1 MADKERISTRF
12 IKKISNGCGWTT
24 DYNILQ
30 RQQSKK
36 RKFMEKYS
44 KQKKRVPLM
53 GLMMHTSLCW
63 GFALA
68 FVFCS
73 CGQSQNENSPQAI
86 YETSIVKPESRTLE
100 SFYPTTIQG
109 RQDVD
114 VFAQIT
120 GKIVK
125 VCVKEG
131 QSVRKGQTLFVIDP
145 VPFQAAYNTAKA
157 NVSEARAQLATAR
170 MKYYANKK
178 LYDAKVIGSVE
189 YRTSQYTLEQVQAV
203 LEQRLAELQSA
214 SNNLTYTKVVS
225 PSDGVVGT
233 LPYHTG
239 SLVSASMQQ
248 PLIRVSDNQ
257 EVWAFFT
264 MNETQLLSL
273 IEQYGSK
280 EKALAAMPDVTLQ
293 LSNGKRYSVPGRI
306 TNISG
311 LIDQATG
318 SVTLKAVFRNKDGM
332 LYSGFT
338 GNICIPSVHKRSIV
352 VPQSSTY
359 EMQDKRFI
367 YKVVGGKAIAT
378 PITVLPV
385 SNGKEFIVTSGLK
398 PGDMIVSGGIANIK
412 DGMEIKTRLQDKKR
426 KETRL

>member
-1 MADKERISTRF
+1 
-12 IKKISNGCGWTT
+12 
-24 DYNILQ
+24 
-30 RQQSKK
+30 
-36 RKFMEKYS
+36 MEKYS
-44 KQKKRVPLM
+44 KKKVSLM
-53 GLMMHTSLCW
+53 EKMTHSSLFF

-68 FVFCS
+68 FMLCC
-73 CGQSQNENSPQAI
+73 CGQSQQEDSPQAI

-125 VCVKEG
+125 VCVTEG
-131 QSVRKGQTLFVIDP
+131 QTVKKGQTLFVIDP

-157 NVSEARAQLATAR
+157 NVNEARARLATAR
-170 MKYYANKK
+170 MNYQANQK
-178 LYDAKVIGSVE
+178 LYDSKIIGRVE
-189 YRTSQYTLEQVQAV
+189 YRTTQNALAQAQAV

-214 SNNLTYTKVVS
+214 GNNLTYTKVVS

-233 LPYHTG
+233 LPYHAG
-239 SLVSASMQQ
+239 SLVFASMQQ
-248 PLIRVSDNQ
+248 PLPRVSDNQ

-264 MNETQLLSL
+264 MNETQFLSL
-273 IEQYGSK
+273 MEQYGSK

-293 LSNGKRYSVPGRI
+293 LSNGKKYSVPGRI

-311 LIDQATG
+311 LIDQTTG
-318 SVTLKAVFRNKDGM
+318 SVTLKAVFRNSKGM

-338 GNICIPSVHKRSIV
+338 GNVCIPSVNKRSIV
-352 VPQSSTY
+352 VPQSATY

-378 PITVLPV
+378 PIIVLPI

-398 PGDMIVSGGIANIK
+398 PGDMIVSGGIVNIK
-412 DGMEIKTRLQDKKR
+412 DGMEIKTQLQGKKR
-426 KETRL
+426 KEARL

>member
-1 MADKERISTRF
+1 M
-12 IKKISNGCGWTT
+12 
-24 DYNILQ
+24 
-30 RQQSKK
+30 
-36 RKFMEKYS
+36 
-44 KQKKRVPLM
+44 
-53 GLMMHTSLCW
+53 
-63 GFALA
+63 
-68 FVFCS
+68 
-73 CGQSQNENSPQAI
+73 
-86 YETSIVKPESRTLE
+86 LE

-125 VCVKEG
+125 VCVTEG
-131 QSVRKGQTLFVIDP
+131 QSVKKGQTLFVIDP

-157 NVSEARAQLATAR
+157 NVNEARARLATAR
-170 MKYYANKK
+170 MNYQTSQK
-178 LYDAKVIGSVE
+178 LHDSKLIGGVE
-189 YRTSQYTLEQVQAV
+189 YRTTQNALAQAQAV

-214 SNNLTYTKVVS
+214 GNNLTYTRVVS
-225 PSDGVVGT
+225 PTDGVVGT
-233 LPYHTG
+233 LPYHAG

-248 PLIRVSDNQ
+248 PLTRVSDNQ

-264 MNETQLLSL
+264 MNETQFLSL

-280 EKALAAMPDVTLQ
+280 ETALSAMPDVTLQ
-293 LSNGKRYSVPGRI
+293 LSNGKKYPVPGRI

-311 LIDQATG
+311 LIDPNTG
-318 SVTLKAVFRNKDGM
+318 SVTLKAVFRNRNGK

-338 GNICIPSVHKRSIV
+338 GNVCIPSINKRSMV
-352 VPQSSTY
+352 VPQSATY

-378 PITVLPV
+378 PITILPI
-385 SNGKEFIVTSGLK
+385 SNGKEFIVTSGLA

-426 KETRL
+426 KEAHL

>member
-1 MADKERISTRF
+1 
-12 IKKISNGCGWTT
+12 
-24 DYNILQ
+24 
-30 RQQSKK
+30 
-36 RKFMEKYS
+36 
-44 KQKKRVPLM
+44 
-53 GLMMHTSLCW
+53 MHNAYFFLL
-63 GFALA
+63 FALIITL
-68 FVFCS
+68 VS
-73 CGQSQNENSPQAI
+73 CKDSKNDNLQQAVYTVQIITPEN
-86 YETSIVKPESRTLE
+86 RTLE

-125 VCVKEG
+125 VCVTEG
-131 QSVRKGQTLFVIDP
+131 QTVKKGQTLFVIDP
-145 VPFQAAYNTAKA
+145 VPFQTAYNTAKA
-157 NVSEARAQLATAR
+157 NVNEARARLATAR
-170 MKYYANKK
+170 MNYQANQK
-178 LYDAKVIGSVE
+178 LYDSKLIGRVE
-189 YRTSQYTLEQVQAV
+189 YRTTQNALAQAQAV

-214 SNNLTYTKVVS
+214 GNNLTYTRVVS

-233 LPYHTG
+233 LPYHAG

-248 PLIRVSDNQ
+248 PLTRVSDNQ

-264 MNETQLLSL
+264 MNETHLLSL

-293 LSNGKRYSVPGRI
+293 LSNGKRYPVPGRI

-318 SVTLKAVFRNKDGM
+318 SVTLKAVFRNSKGM

-338 GNICIPSVHKRSIV
+338 GNVCIPSINKRSIV

-367 YKVVGGKAIAT
+367 YKVVGGKAKAT
-378 PITVLPV
+378 PITILPI
-385 SNGKEFIVTSGLK
+385 SNGKEFIVKSGLK
-398 PGDMIVSGGIANIK
+398 PGDMIVSGGFANIK

-426 KETRL
+426 KEARL

>member
-1 MADKERISTRF
+1 
-12 IKKISNGCGWTT
+12 
-24 DYNILQ
+24 
-30 RQQSKK
+30 
-36 RKFMEKYS
+36 MEKMTHS
-44 KQKKRVPLM
+44 
-53 GLMMHTSLCW
+53 SLFF

-68 FVFCS
+68 FMLCC
-73 CGQSQNENSPQAI
+73 CGQSQQEDSPQAI

-125 VCVKEG
+125 VCVTEG
-131 QSVRKGQTLFVIDP
+131 QTVKKGQTLFVIDP

-157 NVSEARAQLATAR
+157 NVNEARARLATAR
-170 MKYYANKK
+170 MNYQANQK
-178 LYDAKVIGSVE
+178 LYDSKIIGRVE
-189 YRTSQYTLEQVQAV
+189 YRTTQNALAQAQAV

-214 SNNLTYTKVVS
+214 GNNLTYTKVVS

-233 LPYHTG
+233 LPYHAG
-239 SLVSASMQQ
+239 SLVFASMQQ
-248 PLIRVSDNQ
+248 PLTRVSDNQ

-264 MNETQLLSL
+264 MNETQFLSL
-273 IEQYGSK
+273 MEQYGSK

-293 LSNGKRYSVPGRI
+293 LSNGKKYSVPGRI

-311 LIDQATG
+311 LIDQTTG
-318 SVTLKAVFRNKDGM
+318 SVTLKAVFRNSKGM

-338 GNICIPSVHKRSIV
+338 GNVCIPSVNKRSIV
-352 VPQSSTY
+352 VPQSATY

-378 PITVLPV
+378 PIIVLPI

-398 PGDMIVSGGIANIK
+398 PGDMIVSGGIVNIK
-412 DGMEIKTRLQDKKR
+412 DGMEIKTQLQGKKR
-426 KETRL
+426 KEARL

>member
-1 MADKERISTRF
+1 
-12 IKKISNGCGWTT
+12 
-24 DYNILQ
+24 
-30 RQQSKK
+30 
-36 RKFMEKYS
+36 MEKYS
-44 KQKKRVPLM
+44 KKKVSLM
-53 GLMMHTSLCW
+53 EKMTHSSLFF

-68 FVFCS
+68 FMLCC
-73 CGQSQNENSPQAI
+73 CGQSQQENSPQAI

-125 VCVKEG
+125 VCVTEG
-131 QSVRKGQTLFVIDP
+131 QTVKKGQTLFMIDP
-145 VPFQAAYNTAKA
+145 VPFRTAYNTAKA
-157 NVSEARAQLATAR
+157 NVNEARARLATAQ
-170 MKYYANKK
+170 MNYHANKQ
-178 LYDAKVIGSVE
+178 LYNKQIIGSVE
-189 YRTSQYTLEQVQAV
+189 YRTTQNALAQAQAV
-203 LEQRLAELQSA
+203 LEQRLAELQNA
-214 SNNLTYTKVVS
+214 GNNLTYTKVVS

-233 LPYHTG
+233 LPYHAGT
-239 SLVSASMQQ
+239 LVSASMLQ
-248 PLIRVSDNQ
+248 PLTRVSDNQ

-264 MNETQLLSL
+264 MNETQFLSL
-273 IEQYGSK
+273 IEQYDSK

-293 LSNGKRYSVPGRI
+293 LSNGKKYPVPGRI

-311 LIDQATG
+311 LIDPTTG
-318 SVTLKAVFRNKDGM
+318 SVTLKAVFRNSRGL

-338 GNICIPSVHKRSIV
+338 GNVCIPSINKRSMV
-352 VPQSSTY
+352 VPQSATY

-378 PITVLPV
+378 PIIVLPI

-426 KETRL
+426 KEARL

>member
-1 MADKERISTRF
+1 
-12 IKKISNGCGWTT
+12 
-24 DYNILQ
+24 
-30 RQQSKK
+30 
-36 RKFMEKYS
+36 MEKYS
-44 KQKKRVPLM
+44 KKKVSLM
-53 GLMMHTSLCW
+53 EKMTHSSLFFD
-63 GFALA
+63 FALA
-68 FVFCS
+68 FMLCC
-73 CGQSQNENSPQAI
+73 CGQSQQEDSPQAI

-109 RQDVD
+109 RQDVN

-125 VCVKEG
+125 VCVTEG
-131 QSVRKGQTLFVIDP
+131 QTVKKGQTLFVIDP

-157 NVSEARAQLATAR
+157 NVNEARARLATAR
-170 MKYYANKK
+170 MNYQANQK
-178 LYDAKVIGSVE
+178 LYDSKLIGRVE
-189 YRTSQYTLEQVQAV
+189 YRTTQNALAQAQAV

-214 SNNLTYTKVVS
+214 GNNLTYTKVVS

-233 LPYHTG
+233 QPYHAGT
-239 SLVSASMQQ
+239 LVSASMQQ
-248 PLIRVSDNQ
+248 PLTRVSDNQ

-264 MNETQLLSL
+264 MNETQFLSL

-293 LSNGKRYSVPGRI
+293 LSNGKRYPVPGRI

-311 LIDQATG
+311 LIDQTTG
-318 SVTLKAVFRNKDGM
+318 SVTLKAVFRNSRGL

-338 GNICIPSVHKRSIV
+338 GNVCIPSINKRSIV

-359 EMQDKRFI
+359 EMQDKHFI

-378 PITVLPV
+378 PITILPI

-426 KETRL
+426 KEARL

>member
-1 MADKERISTRF
+1 
-12 IKKISNGCGWTT
+12 
-24 DYNILQ
+24 
-30 RQQSKK
+30 
-36 RKFMEKYS
+36 
-44 KQKKRVPLM
+44 
-53 GLMMHTSLCW
+53 MHNAYFFLL
-63 GFALA
+63 FALIITL
-68 FVFCS
+68 VS
-73 CGQSQNENSPQAI
+73 CKDSKNDNLQQAVYTVQIITPEN
-86 YETSIVKPESRTLE
+86 RTLE

-125 VCVKEG
+125 VCVTEG
-131 QSVRKGQTLFVIDP
+131 QMVKKGQTLFVIDP
-145 VPFQAAYNTAKA
+145 VPFQTAYNTAKA
-157 NVSEARAQLATAR
+157 NVNEARARLATAR
-170 MKYYANKK
+170 MNYQANQK
-178 LYDAKVIGSVE
+178 LYDSKLIGRVE
-189 YRTSQYTLEQVQAV
+189 YRTTQNALAQAQAV

-214 SNNLTYTKVVS
+214 GNNLTYTRVVS

-233 LPYHTG
+233 LPYHAG

-248 PLIRVSDNQ
+248 PLTRVSDNQ

-264 MNETQLLSL
+264 MNETHLLSL

-293 LSNGKRYSVPGRI
+293 LSNGKRYPVPGRI

-318 SVTLKAVFRNKDGM
+318 SVTLKAVFRNSKGM

-338 GNICIPSVHKRSIV
+338 GNVCIPSVNKRSIV
-352 VPQSSTY
+352 VPQSATY

-367 YKVVGGKAIAT
+367 YKVVGGKAKAT
-378 PITVLPV
+378 PITILPI
-385 SNGKEFIVTSGLK
+385 SNGKEFIVKSGLK
-398 PGDMIVSGGIANIK
+398 PGDMIVSGGFANIK

-426 KETRL
+426 KEARL

>member
-1 MADKERISTRF
+1 
-12 IKKISNGCGWTT
+12 
-24 DYNILQ
+24 
-30 RQQSKK
+30 
-36 RKFMEKYS
+36 MEKYS
-44 KQKKRVPLM
+44 KKKVSLM
-53 GLMMHTSLCW
+53 EKMTHSSLFF

-68 FVFCS
+68 FMLCC
-73 CGQSQNENSPQAI
+73 CGQSQQEDSPQAI

-125 VCVKEG
+125 VCVTEG
-131 QSVRKGQTLFVIDP
+131 QTVKKGQTLFVIDP

-157 NVSEARAQLATAR
+157 NVNEARARLATAR
-170 MKYYANKK
+170 MNYQANQK
-178 LYDAKVIGSVE
+178 LYDSKIIGRVE
-189 YRTSQYTLEQVQAV
+189 YRTTQNALAQAQAV

-214 SNNLTYTKVVS
+214 GNNLTYTKVVS

-233 LPYHTG
+233 LPYHAG

-248 PLIRVSDNQ
+248 PLTRVSDNQ

-264 MNETQLLSL
+264 MNETQFLSL
-273 IEQYGSK
+273 MEQYGSK

-293 LSNGKRYSVPGRI
+293 LSNGKKYSVPGRI

-311 LIDQATG
+311 LIDQTTG
-318 SVTLKAVFRNKDGM
+318 SVTLKAVFRNSKGM

-338 GNICIPSVHKRSIV
+338 GNVCIPSVNKRSIV
-352 VPQSSTY
+352 VPQSATY

-378 PITVLPV
+378 PIIVLPI

-412 DGMEIKTRLQDKKR
+412 DGMEIKTRLQGKKR
-426 KETRL
+426 KEARL

>member
-1 MADKERISTRF
+1 
-12 IKKISNGCGWTT
+12 
-24 DYNILQ
+24 
-30 RQQSKK
+30 
-36 RKFMEKYS
+36 MEKYS
-44 KQKKRVPLM
+44 KKKVSLM
-53 GLMMHTSLCW
+53 EKMTHSSLFF

-68 FVFCS
+68 FMLCC
-73 CGQSQNENSPQAI
+73 CGQSQQEDSPQAI

-125 VCVKEG
+125 VCVTEG
-131 QSVRKGQTLFVIDP
+131 QTVKKGQTLFVIDP

-157 NVSEARAQLATAR
+157 NVNEARARLATAR
-170 MKYYANKK
+170 MNYQANQK
-178 LYDAKVIGSVE
+178 LYDSKIIGRVE
-189 YRTSQYTLEQVQAV
+189 YRTTQNALAQAQAV

-214 SNNLTYTKVVS
+214 GNNLTYTKVVS

-233 LPYHTG
+233 LPYHAG

-248 PLIRVSDNQ
+248 PLTRVSDNQ

-264 MNETQLLSL
+264 MNETQFLSL
-273 IEQYGSK
+273 MEQYGSK

-293 LSNGKRYSVPGRI
+293 LSNGKKYSVPGRI

-311 LIDQATG
+311 LIDQTTG
-318 SVTLKAVFRNKDGM
+318 SVTLKAVFRNSKGM

-338 GNICIPSVHKRSIV
+338 GNVCIPSVNKRSIV
-352 VPQSSTY
+352 VPQSATY

-378 PITVLPV
+378 PIIVLPI

-398 PGDMIVSGGIANIK
+398 PGDMIVSGGIVNIK
-412 DGMEIKTRLQDKKR
+412 DGMEIKTQLQGKKR
-426 KETRL
+426 KEARL

>member
-1 MADKERISTRF
+1 
-12 IKKISNGCGWTT
+12 
-24 DYNILQ
+24 
-30 RQQSKK
+30 
-36 RKFMEKYS
+36 MEKYS
-44 KQKKRVPLM
+44 KKKVSLM
-53 GLMMHTSLCW
+53 EKMTHSSLFF

-68 FVFCS
+68 FMLCC
-73 CGQSQNENSPQAI
+73 CGHSQQENSPQAI
-86 YETSIVKPESRTLE
+86 YETSIVKTESRTLE

-125 VCVKEG
+125 VCVTEG
-131 QSVRKGQTLFVIDP
+131 QTVKKGQTLFVIDP

-157 NVSEARAQLATAR
+157 NVNEARARLATAR
-170 MKYYANKK
+170 MNYQANQK
-178 LYDAKVIGSVE
+178 LYDSKLIGRVE
-189 YRTSQYTLEQVQAV
+189 YRTTQNALAQAQAV

-214 SNNLTYTKVVS
+214 GNNLTYTKVAS

-233 LPYHTG
+233 LPYHAGT
-239 SLVSASMQQ
+239 LVSASMQQ
-248 PLIRVSDNQ
+248 PLTRVSDNQ

-264 MNETQLLSL
+264 MNETQFLSL

-293 LSNGKRYSVPGRI
+293 LSNGKRYPVPGRI

-311 LIDQATG
+311 LIDQTTG
-318 SVTLKAVFRNKDGM
+318 SVTLKAVFRNSRGL

-338 GNICIPSVHKRSIV
+338 GNVCIPSINKRSIV

-359 EMQDKRFI
+359 EMQDKHFI

-378 PITVLPV
+378 PITILPI

-426 KETRL
+426 KEARL

>member
-1 MADKERISTRF
+1 
-12 IKKISNGCGWTT
+12 
-24 DYNILQ
+24 
-30 RQQSKK
+30 
-36 RKFMEKYS
+36 MEKYS
-44 KQKKRVPLM
+44 KKKVSLM
-53 GLMMHTSLCW
+53 EKMTHSSLFF

-68 FVFCS
+68 FMLCC
-73 CGQSQNENSPQAI
+73 CGQSQQEDSPQAI

-125 VCVKEG
+125 VCVTEG
-131 QSVRKGQTLFVIDP
+131 QMVKKGQTLFVIDP
-145 VPFQAAYNTAKA
+145 VPFQTAYNTAKA
-157 NVSEARAQLATAR
+157 NVNEARARLATAR
-170 MKYYANKK
+170 MNYQANQK
-178 LYDAKVIGSVE
+178 LYDSKLIGRVE
-189 YRTSQYTLEQVQAV
+189 YRTTQNALAQAQAV

-214 SNNLTYTKVVS
+214 GNNLTYTRVVS

-233 LPYHTG
+233 LPYHAG

-248 PLIRVSDNQ
+248 PLTRVSDNQ

-264 MNETQLLSL
+264 MNETHLLSL

-293 LSNGKRYSVPGRI
+293 LSNGKRYPVPGRI

-318 SVTLKAVFRNKDGM
+318 SVTLKAVFRNSKGM

-338 GNICIPSVHKRSIV
+338 GNVCIPSINKRSIV
-352 VPQSSTY
+352 VPQSATY

-378 PITVLPV
+378 PIIVLPI

-398 PGDMIVSGGIANIK
+398 PGDMIVSGGIVNIK
-412 DGMEIKTRLQDKKR
+412 DGMEIKTQLQGKKR
-426 KETRL
+426 KEARL

>member
-1 MADKERISTRF
+1 
-12 IKKISNGCGWTT
+12 
-24 DYNILQ
+24 
-30 RQQSKK
+30 
-36 RKFMEKYS
+36 MEKYS
-44 KQKKRVPLM
+44 KKKVSLM
-53 GLMMHTSLCW
+53 EKMTHSSLFF

-68 FVFCS
+68 FMLCC
-73 CGQSQNENSPQAI
+73 CGQSQQEDSPQAI

-125 VCVKEG
+125 VCVTEG
-131 QSVRKGQTLFVIDP
+131 QTVKKGQTLFVIDP
-145 VPFQAAYNTAKA
+145 LPFQAAYNTAKA
-157 NVSEARAQLATAR
+157 NVNEARARLATAR
-170 MKYYANKK
+170 MNYQANQK
-178 LYDAKVIGSVE
+178 LYDSKLIGRVE
-189 YRTSQYTLEQVQAV
+189 YRTTQNALAQAQAV

-214 SNNLTYTKVVS
+214 GNNLTYTKVAS

-233 LPYHTG
+233 LPYHAGT
-239 SLVSASMQQ
+239 LVSASMQQ
-248 PLIRVSDNQ
+248 PLTRVSDNQ

-264 MNETQLLSL
+264 MNETQFLSL

-293 LSNGKRYSVPGRI
+293 LSNGKRYPVPGRI

-311 LIDQATG
+311 LIDQTTG
-318 SVTLKAVFRNKDGM
+318 SVTLKAVFRNSRGL

-338 GNICIPSVHKRSIV
+338 GNVCIPSINKRSIV

-359 EMQDKRFI
+359 EMQDKHFI

-378 PITVLPV
+378 PITILPI

-426 KETRL
+426 KEARL

>member
-1 MADKERISTRF
+1 
-12 IKKISNGCGWTT
+12 
-24 DYNILQ
+24 
-30 RQQSKK
+30 
-36 RKFMEKYS
+36 MEKYS
-44 KQKKRVPLM
+44 KKKVSLM
-53 GLMMHTSLCW
+53 EKMTHSSLFF

-68 FVFCS
+68 FMLCC
-73 CGQSQNENSPQAI
+73 CGQSQQEDSPQAI

-125 VCVKEG
+125 VCVTEG
-131 QSVRKGQTLFVIDP
+131 QTVKKGQTLFVIDP

-157 NVSEARAQLATAR
+157 NVNEARARLATAR
-170 MKYYANKK
+170 MNYQANQK
-178 LYDAKVIGSVE
+178 LYDSKIIGRVE
-189 YRTSQYTLEQVQAV
+189 YRTTQNALAQAQAV

-214 SNNLTYTKVVS
+214 GNNLTYTKVVS

-233 LPYHTG
+233 LPYHAG

-248 PLIRVSDNQ
+248 PLTRVSDNQ

-264 MNETQLLSL
+264 MNETQFLSL
-273 IEQYGSK
+273 MEQYGSK

-293 LSNGKRYSVPGRI
+293 LSNGKKYPVPGRI

-311 LIDQATG
+311 LIDQTTG
-318 SVTLKAVFRNKDGM
+318 SVTLKAVFRNSKGM

-338 GNICIPSVHKRSIV
+338 GNVCIPSVNKRSIV
-352 VPQSSTY
+352 VPQSATY

-378 PITVLPV
+378 PIIVLPI

-412 DGMEIKTRLQDKKR
+412 DGMEIKTRLQGKKR
-426 KETRL
+426 KEARL

>member
-1 MADKERISTRF
+1 
-12 IKKISNGCGWTT
+12 
-24 DYNILQ
+24 
-30 RQQSKK
+30 
-36 RKFMEKYS
+36 MEKYS
-44 KQKKRVPLM
+44 KKKVSLM
-53 GLMMHTSLCW
+53 EKMTHSSLFF

-68 FVFCS
+68 FMLCC
-73 CGQSQNENSPQAI
+73 CGQSQQEDSPQAI

-109 RQDVD
+109 RQDVN

-125 VCVKEG
+125 VCVTEG
-131 QSVRKGQTLFVIDP
+131 QTVKKGQTLFVIDP

-157 NVSEARAQLATAR
+157 NVNEARARLATAR
-170 MKYYANKK
+170 MNYQANQK
-178 LYDAKVIGSVE
+178 LYDSKLIGRVE
-189 YRTSQYTLEQVQAV
+189 YRTTQNALAQAQAV

-214 SNNLTYTKVVS
+214 GNNLTYTKVVS

-233 LPYHTG
+233 LPYHAG

-248 PLIRVSDNQ
+248 PLTRVSDNQ

-264 MNETQLLSL
+264 MNETQFLSL

-293 LSNGKRYSVPGRI
+293 LSNGKRYPVPGRI

-311 LIDQATG
+311 LIDQTTG
-318 SVTLKAVFRNKDGM
+318 SVTLKAVFRNSRGL

-338 GNICIPSVHKRSIV
+338 GNVCIPSVNKRSIV
-352 VPQSSTY
+352 VPQSATY

-378 PITVLPV
+378 PIIVLPI

-412 DGMEIKTRLQDKKR
+412 DGMEIKTRLQGKKR
-426 KETRL
+426 KEARL

>member
-1 MADKERISTRF
+1 
-12 IKKISNGCGWTT
+12 
-24 DYNILQ
+24 
-30 RQQSKK
+30 
-36 RKFMEKYS
+36 MEKYS
-44 KQKKRVPLM
+44 KKKVSLM
-53 GLMMHTSLCW
+53 EKMTHSSLFF

-68 FVFCS
+68 FMLCC
-73 CGQSQNENSPQAI
+73 CGQSQQENSPQAI

-125 VCVKEG
+125 VCVTEG
-131 QSVRKGQTLFVIDP
+131 QTVKKGQTLFMIDP
-145 VPFQAAYNTAKA
+145 VPFRTAYNTAKA
-157 NVSEARAQLATAR
+157 NVNEARARLATAQ
-170 MKYYANKK
+170 MNYHANKQ
-178 LYDAKVIGSVE
+178 LYNKQIIGSVE
-189 YRTSQYTLEQVQAV
+189 YRTTQNALAQAQAV
-203 LEQRLAELQSA
+203 LEQRLAELQNA
-214 SNNLTYTKVVS
+214 GNNLTYTKVVS

-233 LPYHTG
+233 LPYDAGT
-239 SLVSASMQQ
+239 LVSASMLQ
-248 PLIRVSDNQ
+248 PLTRVSDNQ

-264 MNETQLLSL
+264 MNETQFLSL

-293 LSNGKRYSVPGRI
+293 LSNGKKYPVPGRI

-311 LIDQATG
+311 LIDPTTG
-318 SVTLKAVFRNKDGM
+318 SVTLKAVFRNSRGL

-338 GNICIPSVHKRSIV
+338 GNVCIPSINKRSMV
-352 VPQSSTY
+352 VPQSATY

-378 PITVLPV
+378 PIIVLPI

-426 KETRL
+426 KEARL

>member
-1 MADKERISTRF
+1 
-12 IKKISNGCGWTT
+12 
-24 DYNILQ
+24 
-30 RQQSKK
+30 
-36 RKFMEKYS
+36 MEKYS
-44 KQKKRVPLM
+44 KKKVSLM
-53 GLMMHTSLCW
+53 EKMTHSSLFF

-68 FVFCS
+68 FMLCC
-73 CGQSQNENSPQAI
+73 CGQSQQEDSPQAI

-109 RQDVD
+109 RQDVN

-125 VCVKEG
+125 VCVTEG
-131 QSVRKGQTLFVIDP
+131 QTVKKGQTLFVIDP
-145 VPFQAAYNTAKA
+145 LPFQAAYNTAKA
-157 NVSEARAQLATAR
+157 NVNEARARLATAR
-170 MKYYANKK
+170 MNYQANQK
-178 LYDAKVIGSVE
+178 LYDSKIIGRVE
-189 YRTSQYTLEQVQAV
+189 YRTTQNALAQAQAV

-214 SNNLTYTKVVS
+214 GNNLTYTKVVS

-233 LPYHTG
+233 LPYHAG
-239 SLVSASMQQ
+239 SLVFASMQQ
-248 PLIRVSDNQ
+248 PLTRVSDNQ

-264 MNETQLLSL
+264 MNETQFLSL
-273 IEQYGSK
+273 MEQYGSK

-293 LSNGKRYSVPGRI
+293 LSNGKKYSVPGRI

-311 LIDQATG
+311 LIDQTTG
-318 SVTLKAVFRNKDGM
+318 SVTLKAVFRNSKGM

-338 GNICIPSVHKRSIV
+338 GNVCIPSVNKRSIV
-352 VPQSSTY
+352 VPQSATY

-378 PITVLPV
+378 PIIVLPI

-398 PGDMIVSGGIANIK
+398 PGDMIVSGGIVNIK
-412 DGMEIKTRLQDKKR
+412 DGMEIKTQLQGKKR
-426 KETRL
+426 KEARL

>member
-1 MADKERISTRF
+1 
-12 IKKISNGCGWTT
+12 
-24 DYNILQ
+24 
-30 RQQSKK
+30 
-36 RKFMEKYS
+36 MEKYS
-44 KQKKRVPLM
+44 KKKVSLM
-53 GLMMHTSLCW
+53 EKMTHSSLFF

-68 FVFCS
+68 FMLCC
-73 CGQSQNENSPQAI
+73 CGQSQQEDSPQAI

-125 VCVKEG
+125 VCVTEG
-131 QSVRKGQTLFVIDP
+131 QKVKKGQTLFMIDP

-157 NVSEARAQLATAR
+157 NVNEARAQLAIAQ
-170 MKYYANKK
+170 MNYHANKQ
-178 LYDAKVIGSVE
+178 LYDKKVIGSVE
-189 YRTSQYTLEQVQAV
+189 YRTSQYTLAQVQAV

-233 LPYHTG
+233 LPYHAG
-239 SLVSASMQQ
+239 SLVSASMQK
-248 PLIRVSDNQ
+248 PLTRVSDNQ

-273 IEQYGSK
+273 MEQYGSK

-293 LSNGKRYSVPGRI
+293 LSNGKKYPVPGRI

-311 LIDQATG
+311 LIDPITG
-318 SVTLKAVFRNKDGM
+318 SVTLKAVFRNSNRM

-338 GNICIPSVHKRSIV
+338 GNVSIPSINKRSMV
-352 VPQSSTY
+352 VPQSATY

-378 PITVLPV
+378 PIIVLPI

-426 KETRL
+426 KEARL

>member
-1 MADKERISTRF
+1 
-12 IKKISNGCGWTT
+12 
-24 DYNILQ
+24 
-30 RQQSKK
+30 
-36 RKFMEKYS
+36 MEKMTHS
-44 KQKKRVPLM
+44 
-53 GLMMHTSLCW
+53 SLFF

-68 FVFCS
+68 FMLCC
-73 CGQSQNENSPQAI
+73 CGQSQQEDSPQAI

-109 RQDVD
+109 RQDVN

-125 VCVKEG
+125 VCVTEG
-131 QSVRKGQTLFVIDP
+131 QTVKKGQTLFVIDP

-157 NVSEARAQLATAR
+157 NVNEARARLATAR
-170 MKYYANKK
+170 MNYQANQK
-178 LYDAKVIGSVE
+178 LYDSKLIGRVE
-189 YRTSQYTLEQVQAV
+189 YRTTQNALAQAQAV

-214 SNNLTYTKVVS
+214 GNNLTYTKVVS

-233 LPYHTG
+233 LPYHAG

-248 PLIRVSDNQ
+248 PLTRVSDNQ

-264 MNETQLLSL
+264 MNETQFLSL

-293 LSNGKRYSVPGRI
+293 LSNGKRYPVPGRI

-311 LIDQATG
+311 LIDQTTG
-318 SVTLKAVFRNKDGM
+318 SVTLKAVFRNSRGL

-338 GNICIPSVHKRSIV
+338 GNVCIPSVNKRSIV
-352 VPQSSTY
+352 VPQSATY

-378 PITVLPV
+378 PIIVLPI

-412 DGMEIKTRLQDKKR
+412 DGMEIKTRLQGKKR
-426 KETRL
+426 KEARL

>member
-1 MADKERISTRF
+1 
-12 IKKISNGCGWTT
+12 
-24 DYNILQ
+24 
-30 RQQSKK
+30 
-36 RKFMEKYS
+36 MEKYS
-44 KQKKRVPLM
+44 KKKVSLM
-53 GLMMHTSLCW
+53 EKMTHSSLFF

-68 FVFCS
+68 FMLCC
-73 CGQSQNENSPQAI
+73 CGQSQQEDSPQAI

-125 VCVKEG
+125 VCVTEG
-131 QSVRKGQTLFVIDP
+131 QTVKKGQTLFVIDP

-157 NVSEARAQLATAR
+157 NVNEARARLATAR
-170 MKYYANKK
+170 MNYQANQK
-178 LYDAKVIGSVE
+178 LYDSKIIGRVE
-189 YRTSQYTLEQVQAV
+189 YRTTQNALAQAQAV

-214 SNNLTYTKVVS
+214 GNNLTYTKVVS

-233 LPYHTG
+233 QPYHAGT
-239 SLVSASMQQ
+239 LVSASMQQ
-248 PLIRVSDNQ
+248 PLTRVSDNQ

-264 MNETQLLSL
+264 MNETQFLSL
-273 IEQYGSK
+273 MEQYGSK

-293 LSNGKRYSVPGRI
+293 LSNGKKYSVPGRI

-311 LIDQATG
+311 LIDQTTG
-318 SVTLKAVFRNKDGM
+318 SVTLKAVFRNSKGM

-338 GNICIPSVHKRSIV
+338 GNVCIPSVNKRSIV
-352 VPQSSTY
+352 VPQSATY

-378 PITVLPV
+378 PIIVLPI

-398 PGDMIVSGGIANIK
+398 PGDMIVSGGIVNIK
-412 DGMEIKTRLQDKKR
+412 DGMEIKTQLQGKKR
-426 KETRL
+426 KEARL

>member
-1 MADKERISTRF
+1 MREHD
-12 IKKISNGCGWTT
+12 
-24 DYNILQ
+24 
-30 RQQSKK
+30 K
-36 RKFMEKYS
+36 RKRGIAQCVFF
-44 KQKKRVPLM
+44 L
-53 GLMMHTSLCW
+53 L
-63 GFALA
+63 FALIITL
-68 FVFCS
+68 VS
-73 CGQSQNENSPQAI
+73 CKDSKNDNLQQAVYTVQIITPEN
-86 YETSIVKPESRTLE
+86 RTLE

-120 GKIVK
+120 GKIMK
-125 VCVKEG
+125 VCVTEG
-131 QSVRKGQTLFVIDP
+131 QTVKKGQTLFAIDP

-157 NVSEARAQLATAR
+157 NVNEARAQLATAQ
-170 MKYYANKK
+170 MNYQANKK

-189 YRTSQYTLEQVQAV
+189 YRTSQYTLAQVQAV

-233 LPYHTG
+233 LPYHAG

-248 PLIRVSDNQ
+248 PLTRVSDNQ

-293 LSNGKRYSVPGRI
+293 LSNGKRYPVPGRI
-306 TNISG
+306 TSISG
-311 LIDQATG
+311 LIDPTTG
-318 SVTLKAVFRNKDGM
+318 SVTLKAVFRNKNGM
-332 LYSGFT
+332 LYSGYT
-338 GNICIPSVHKRSIV
+338 GNVCIPSINKRSIV
-352 VPQSSTY
+352 VPQSATY

-367 YKVVGGKAIAT
+367 YKVVGGKTIAT
-378 PITVLPV
+378 PITILPI

-426 KETRL
+426 KEARL

>member
-1 MADKERISTRF
+1 
-12 IKKISNGCGWTT
+12 
-24 DYNILQ
+24 
-30 RQQSKK
+30 
-36 RKFMEKYS
+36 MEKYS
-44 KQKKRVPLM
+44 KKKVSLM
-53 GLMMHTSLCW
+53 EKMTHSSLFF

-68 FVFCS
+68 FMLCC
-73 CGQSQNENSPQAI
+73 CGQSQQEDSPQAI
-86 YETSIVKPESRTLE
+86 YETNIVKPESRTLE

-125 VCVKEG
+125 VCVTEG
-131 QSVRKGQTLFVIDP
+131 QTVKKGQTLFVIDP

-157 NVSEARAQLATAR
+157 NVNEARARLATAR
-170 MKYYANKK
+170 MNYQANQK
-178 LYDAKVIGSVE
+178 LYDSKIIGRVE
-189 YRTSQYTLEQVQAV
+189 YRTTQNALAQAQAV

-214 SNNLTYTKVVS
+214 GNNLTYTKVVS

-233 LPYHTG
+233 LPYHAG

-248 PLIRVSDNQ
+248 PLTRVSDNQ

-264 MNETQLLSL
+264 MNETQFLSL
-273 IEQYGSK
+273 MEQYGSK

-293 LSNGKRYSVPGRI
+293 LSNGKKYSVPGRI

-311 LIDQATG
+311 LIDQTTG
-318 SVTLKAVFRNKDGM
+318 SVTLKAVFRNSKGM

-338 GNICIPSVHKRSIV
+338 GNVCIPSVNKRSIV
-352 VPQSSTY
+352 VPQSATY

-378 PITVLPV
+378 PIIVLPI

-412 DGMEIKTRLQDKKR
+412 DGMEIKTRLQGKKR
-426 KETRL
+426 KEARL

>member
-1 MADKERISTRF
+1 
-12 IKKISNGCGWTT
+12 
-24 DYNILQ
+24 
-30 RQQSKK
+30 
-36 RKFMEKYS
+36 
-44 KQKKRVPLM
+44 M
-53 GLMMHTSLCW
+53 GKMMHNSLCW

-68 FVFCS
+68 FMLGS

-109 RQDVD
+109 RQDVN

-125 VCVKEG
+125 VCVTEG
-131 QSVRKGQTLFVIDP
+131 QKVKKGQTLFVIDP

-157 NVSEARAQLATAR
+157 NVNEARARLATAR
-170 MKYYANKK
+170 MNYQANQK
-178 LYDAKVIGSVE
+178 LYDSKLIGRVE
-189 YRTSQYTLEQVQAV
+189 YRTTQNALAQAQAV

-214 SNNLTYTKVVS
+214 GNNLTYTKVVS

-233 LPYHTG
+233 LPYHAGT
-239 SLVSASMQQ
+239 LVSASMQQ
-248 PLIRVSDNQ
+248 PLTRVSDNQ

-264 MNETQLLSL
+264 MNETQFLSL

-293 LSNGKRYSVPGRI
+293 LSNGKKYPVPGRI

-318 SVTLKAVFRNKDGM
+318 SVTLKAVFRNSRGL

-338 GNICIPSVHKRSIV
+338 GNVCIPSINKRSIV

-359 EMQDKRFI
+359 EMQDKHFI

-378 PITVLPV
+378 PITILPI

-398 PGDMIVSGGIANIK
+398 PGDMIVSGGFANIK

-426 KETRL
+426 KEARL

>member
-1 MADKERISTRF
+1 
-12 IKKISNGCGWTT
+12 
-24 DYNILQ
+24 
-30 RQQSKK
+30 
-36 RKFMEKYS
+36 MEKYS
-44 KQKKRVPLM
+44 KKKVSLM
-53 GLMMHTSLCW
+53 EKMTHSSLFF

-68 FVFCS
+68 FMLCC
-73 CGQSQNENSPQAI
+73 CGQSQQENSPQAI

-125 VCVKEG
+125 VCVTEG
-131 QSVRKGQTLFVIDP
+131 QTVKKGQTLFMIDP
-145 VPFQAAYNTAKA
+145 VPFWTAYNTAKA
-157 NVSEARAQLATAR
+157 NVNEARARLATAQ
-170 MKYYANKK
+170 MNYHANKQ
-178 LYDAKVIGSVE
+178 LYNKQIIGSVE
-189 YRTSQYTLEQVQAV
+189 YRTTQNALAQAQAV
-203 LEQRLAELQSA
+203 LEQRLAELQNA
-214 SNNLTYTKVVS
+214 GNNLTYTKVVS

-233 LPYHTG
+233 LPYHAGT
-239 SLVSASMQQ
+239 LVSASMLQ
-248 PLIRVSDNQ
+248 PLTRVSDNQ

-264 MNETQLLSL
+264 MNETQFLSL

-293 LSNGKRYSVPGRI
+293 LSNGKKYPVPGRI

-311 LIDQATG
+311 LIDPTTG
-318 SVTLKAVFRNKDGM
+318 SVTLKAVFRNSRGL

-338 GNICIPSVHKRSIV
+338 GNVCIPSINKRSMV
-352 VPQSSTY
+352 VPQSATY

-378 PITVLPV
+378 PIIVLPI

-426 KETRL
+426 KEARL

>member
-1 MADKERISTRF
+1 
-12 IKKISNGCGWTT
+12 
-24 DYNILQ
+24 
-30 RQQSKK
+30 
-36 RKFMEKYS
+36 MEKYS
-44 KQKKRVPLM
+44 KKKVSLM
-53 GLMMHTSLCW
+53 EKMTHSSLFF

-68 FVFCS
+68 FMLCC
-73 CGQSQNENSPQAI
+73 CGQSQQENSPQAI

-125 VCVKEG
+125 VCVTEG
-131 QSVRKGQTLFVIDP
+131 QTVKKGQTLFVIDP

-157 NVSEARAQLATAR
+157 NVNEARARLATAR
-170 MKYYANKK
+170 MNYQANQK
-178 LYDAKVIGSVE
+178 LYDSKIIGRVE
-189 YRTSQYTLEQVQAV
+189 YRTTQNALAQAQAV

-214 SNNLTYTKVVS
+214 GNNLTYTKVVS

-233 LPYHTG
+233 LPYHAG

-248 PLIRVSDNQ
+248 PLTRVSDNQ

-264 MNETQLLSL
+264 MNETQFLSL
-273 IEQYGSK
+273 MEQYGSK

-293 LSNGKRYSVPGRI
+293 LSNGKKYSVPGRI

-311 LIDQATG
+311 LIDQTTG
-318 SVTLKAVFRNKDGM
+318 SVTLKAVFRNSKGM

-338 GNICIPSVHKRSIV
+338 GNVCIPSVNKRSIV
-352 VPQSSTY
+352 VPQSATY

-378 PITVLPV
+378 PIIVLPI

-398 PGDMIVSGGIANIK
+398 PGDMIVSGGIVNIK
-412 DGMEIKTRLQDKKR
+412 DGMEIKTRLQGKKR
-426 KETRL
+426 KEARL

>member
-1 MADKERISTRF
+1 
-12 IKKISNGCGWTT
+12 
-24 DYNILQ
+24 
-30 RQQSKK
+30 
-36 RKFMEKYS
+36 MEKYS
-44 KQKKRVPLM
+44 KKKVSLM
-53 GLMMHTSLCW
+53 EKMTHSSLFF

-68 FVFCS
+68 FMLCC
-73 CGQSQNENSPQAI
+73 CGHSQQENSPQAI
-86 YETSIVKPESRTLE
+86 YETSIVKTESRTLE

-125 VCVKEG
+125 VCVTEG
-131 QSVRKGQTLFVIDP
+131 QTVKKGQTLFVIDP
-145 VPFQAAYNTAKA
+145 LPFQAAYNTAKA
-157 NVSEARAQLATAR
+157 NVNEARARLATAR
-170 MKYYANKK
+170 MNYQANQK
-178 LYDAKVIGSVE
+178 LYDSKLIGRVE
-189 YRTSQYTLEQVQAV
+189 YRTTQNALAQAQAV

-214 SNNLTYTKVVS
+214 GNNLTYTKVVS

-233 LPYHTG
+233 LPYHAGT
-239 SLVSASMQQ
+239 LVSASMQQ
-248 PLIRVSDNQ
+248 PLTRVSDNQ

-264 MNETQLLSL
+264 MNETQFLSL

-280 EKALAAMPDVTLQ
+280 EKALTAMPDVTLQ
-293 LSNGKRYSVPGRI
+293 LSNGKKYPVPGRI

-311 LIDQATG
+311 LIDPTTG
-318 SVTLKAVFRNKDGM
+318 SVTLKAVFPNSNGM

-338 GNICIPSVHKRSIV
+338 GNVCIPSINKRSMV
-352 VPQSSTY
+352 VPQSATY

-378 PITVLPV
+378 PIIVLPI

-412 DGMEIKTRLQDKKR
+412 DGMEIKTRFQDKKR

>member
-1 MADKERISTRF
+1 
-12 IKKISNGCGWTT
+12 
-24 DYNILQ
+24 
-30 RQQSKK
+30 
-36 RKFMEKYS
+36 MEKYS
-44 KQKKRVPLM
+44 KKKVSLM
-53 GLMMHTSLCW
+53 EKMTHSSLFF

-68 FVFCS
+68 FMLCC
-73 CGQSQNENSPQAI
+73 CGQSQQEDSPQAI

-125 VCVKEG
+125 VCVTEG
-131 QSVRKGQTLFVIDP
+131 PTVKKGQTLFVIDP

-157 NVSEARAQLATAR
+157 NVNEARARLATAR
-170 MKYYANKK
+170 MNYQANQK
-178 LYDAKVIGSVE
+178 LYDSKIIGRVE
-189 YRTSQYTLEQVQAV
+189 YRTTQNALAQAQAV

-214 SNNLTYTKVVS
+214 GNNLTYTKVVS

-233 LPYHTG
+233 LPYHAG
-239 SLVSASMQQ
+239 SLVFASMQQ
-248 PLIRVSDNQ
+248 PLTRVSDNQ

-264 MNETQLLSL
+264 MNETQFLSL
-273 IEQYGSK
+273 MEQYGSK

-293 LSNGKRYSVPGRI
+293 LSNGKKYSVPGRI

-311 LIDQATG
+311 LIDQTTG
-318 SVTLKAVFRNKDGM
+318 SVTLKAVFRNSKGM

-338 GNICIPSVHKRSIV
+338 GNVCIPSVNKRSIV
-352 VPQSSTY
+352 VPQSATY

-378 PITVLPV
+378 PIIVLPI

-398 PGDMIVSGGIANIK
+398 PGDMIVSGGIVNIK
-412 DGMEIKTRLQDKKR
+412 DGMEIKTQLQGKKR
-426 KETRL
+426 KEARL

>member
-1 MADKERISTRF
+1 
-12 IKKISNGCGWTT
+12 
-24 DYNILQ
+24 
-30 RQQSKK
+30 
-36 RKFMEKYS
+36 
-44 KQKKRVPLM
+44 
-53 GLMMHTSLCW
+53 MHNVLFW
-63 GFALA
+63 GFTLA
-68 FVFCS
+68 FMLCS
-73 CGQSQNENSPQAI
+73 CGQSQQEDSPQAI

-125 VCVKEG
+125 VCVTEG
-131 QSVRKGQTLFVIDP
+131 QTVKKGQTLFVIDP

-157 NVSEARAQLATAR
+157 NVNEARARLATAR
-170 MKYYANKK
+170 MNYQANQK
-178 LYDAKVIGSVE
+178 LYDSKLIGRVE
-189 YRTSQYTLEQVQAV
+189 YRTTQNALAQAQAV

-214 SNNLTYTKVVS
+214 GNNLTYTKVVS

-233 LPYHTG
+233 LPYHAG

-248 PLIRVSDNQ
+248 PLTRVSDNQ

-264 MNETQLLSL
+264 MNETQFLSL

-293 LSNGKRYSVPGRI
+293 LSNGKKYPVPGRI

-311 LIDQATG
+311 LIDPNTG
-318 SVTLKAVFRNKDGM
+318 SVTLKAVFRNSNGM

-338 GNICIPSVHKRSIV
+338 GNVCIPSINKRSMV
-352 VPQSSTY
+352 VPQSATY

-378 PITVLPV
+378 PIIVLPI

-426 KETRL
+426 KEARL

>member
-1 MADKERISTRF
+1 
-12 IKKISNGCGWTT
+12 
-24 DYNILQ
+24 
-30 RQQSKK
+30 
-36 RKFMEKYS
+36 MEKYS
-44 KQKKRVPLM
+44 KKKVSLM
-53 GLMMHTSLCW
+53 EKMTHSSLFF

-68 FVFCS
+68 FMLCC
-73 CGQSQNENSPQAI
+73 CGQSQQENSPQAI

-125 VCVKEG
+125 VCVTEG
-131 QSVRKGQTLFVIDP
+131 QTVKKGQTLFMIDS
-145 VPFQAAYNTAKA
+145 VPFRTAYNTAKA
-157 NVSEARAQLATAR
+157 NVNEARARLATAQ
-170 MKYYANKK
+170 MNYHANKQ
-178 LYDAKVIGSVE
+178 LYNKQIIGSVE
-189 YRTSQYTLEQVQAV
+189 YRTTQNALAQAQAV
-203 LEQRLAELQSA
+203 LEQRLAELQNA
-214 SNNLTYTKVVS
+214 GNNLTYTKVVS

-233 LPYHTG
+233 LPYHAGT
-239 SLVSASMQQ
+239 LVSASMLQ
-248 PLIRVSDNQ
+248 PLTRVSDNQ

-264 MNETQLLSL
+264 MNETQFLSL

-293 LSNGKRYSVPGRI
+293 LSNGKKYPVPGRI

-311 LIDQATG
+311 LIDPTTG
-318 SVTLKAVFRNKDGM
+318 SVTLKAVFRNSRGL

-338 GNICIPSVHKRSIV
+338 GNVCIPSINKRSMV
-352 VPQSSTY
+352 VPQSATY

-378 PITVLPV
+378 PIIVLPI

-426 KETRL
+426 KEARL

>member
-1 MADKERISTRF
+1 MREHD
-12 IKKISNGCGWTT
+12 
-24 DYNILQ
+24 
-30 RQQSKK
+30 K
-36 RKFMEKYS
+36 RKRGIAQCVFF
-44 KQKKRVPLM
+44 L
-53 GLMMHTSLCW
+53 L
-63 GFALA
+63 FALIITL
-68 FVFCS
+68 VS
-73 CGQSQNENSPQAI
+73 CKDSKNDNLQQAVYTVQIITPEN
-86 YETSIVKPESRTLE
+86 RTLE

-120 GKIVK
+120 GKIMK
-125 VCVKEG
+125 VCVTEG
-131 QSVRKGQTLFVIDP
+131 QTVKKGQTLFAIDP

-157 NVSEARAQLATAR
+157 NVNEARAQLATAQ
-170 MKYYANKK
+170 MNYQANKK

-189 YRTSQYTLEQVQAV
+189 YRTSQYTLAQVQAV

-233 LPYHTG
+233 LPYHAG

-248 PLIRVSDNQ
+248 PLTRVSDNQ

-293 LSNGKRYSVPGRI
+293 LSNGKRYPVPGRI
-306 TNISG
+306 TSISG
-311 LIDQATG
+311 LIDPTTG
-318 SVTLKAVFRNKDGM
+318 SVTLKAVFRNKNGM
-332 LYSGFT
+332 LYSGYT
-338 GNICIPSVHKRSIV
+338 GNVCIPSINKRSIV
-352 VPQSSTY
+352 VPQSATY

-367 YKVVGGKAIAT
+367 YKVVGGKTIAT
-378 PITVLPV
+378 PITILPI

-412 DGMEIKTRLQDKKR
+412 DGMEIKTRLQDTKR
-426 KETRL
+426 KEARL

>member
-1 MADKERISTRF
+1 
-12 IKKISNGCGWTT
+12 
-24 DYNILQ
+24 
-30 RQQSKK
+30 
-36 RKFMEKYS
+36 MEKYS
-44 KQKKRVPLM
+44 KKKVSLM
-53 GLMMHTSLCW
+53 EKMTHSSLFF

-68 FVFCS
+68 FMLCC
-73 CGQSQNENSPQAI
+73 CGQSQQEDSPQAI

-109 RQDVD
+109 RQDVN

-125 VCVKEG
+125 VCVTEG
-131 QSVRKGQTLFVIDP
+131 QTVKKGQTLFVIDP
-145 VPFQAAYNTAKA
+145 VPFQAAYNTAKS
-157 NVSEARAQLATAR
+157 NVNEARARLATAR
-170 MKYYANKK
+170 MNYQANQK
-178 LYDAKVIGSVE
+178 LYDSKIIGRVE
-189 YRTSQYTLEQVQAV
+189 YRTTQNALAQAQAV

-214 SNNLTYTKVVS
+214 GNNLTYTKVVS

-233 LPYHTG
+233 LPYHAG

-248 PLIRVSDNQ
+248 PLTRVSDNQ

-264 MNETQLLSL
+264 MNETQFLSL
-273 IEQYGSK
+273 MEQYGSK

-293 LSNGKRYSVPGRI
+293 LSNGKKYSVPGRI

-311 LIDQATG
+311 MIDQTTG
-318 SVTLKAVFRNKDGM
+318 SVTLKAVFRNSKGM

-338 GNICIPSVHKRSIV
+338 GNVCIPSVNKRSIV
-352 VPQSSTY
+352 VPQSATY

-378 PITVLPV
+378 PIIVLPI

-412 DGMEIKTRLQDKKR
+412 DGMEIKTRLQGKKR
-426 KETRL
+426 KEARL

>member
-1 MADKERISTRF
+1 
-12 IKKISNGCGWTT
+12 
-24 DYNILQ
+24 
-30 RQQSKK
+30 
-36 RKFMEKYS
+36 MEKYS
-44 KQKKRVPLM
+44 KQKKIVSLM
-53 GLMMHTSLCW
+53 EKMMHNTLFC
-63 GFALA
+63 GFVWTFML
-68 FVFCS
+68 CS
-73 CGQSQNENSPQAI
+73 CGQSQQEDSPQAI

-125 VCVKEG
+125 VCVTEG
-131 QSVRKGQTLFVIDP
+131 QTVKKGQTLFVIDP

-157 NVSEARAQLATAR
+157 NVNEARARLATAR
-170 MKYYANKK
+170 MNYQANQK
-178 LYDAKVIGSVE
+178 LYDSKLIGRVE
-189 YRTSQYTLEQVQAV
+189 YRTTQNALAQAQAV

-214 SNNLTYTKVVS
+214 GNNLTYTKVVS

-233 LPYHTG
+233 LPYHAG

-248 PLIRVSDNQ
+248 PLTRVSDNQ

-293 LSNGKRYSVPGRI
+293 LSNGKRYPVLGRI

-318 SVTLKAVFRNKDGM
+318 SVTLKAVFRNSRGL

-338 GNICIPSVHKRSIV
+338 GNVCIPSINKRSIV

-359 EMQDKRFI
+359 EMQDKHFI

-378 PITVLPV
+378 PITILPI

-398 PGDMIVSGGIANIK
+398 PGDMIVSGGFANIK

-426 KETRL
+426 KEARL

>member
-1 MADKERISTRF
+1 
-12 IKKISNGCGWTT
+12 
-24 DYNILQ
+24 
-30 RQQSKK
+30 
-36 RKFMEKYS
+36 MEKYS
-44 KQKKRVPLM
+44 KQKKRVSLM
-53 GLMMHTSLCW
+53 RKMMHNSLCW

-68 FVFCS
+68 FMLCC
-73 CGQSQNENSPQAI
+73 CGQSQQEDSPQAI

-125 VCVKEG
+125 VCVTEG
-131 QSVRKGQTLFVIDP
+131 QTVKKGQTLFVIDP

-157 NVSEARAQLATAR
+157 NVNEARARLATAR
-170 MKYYANKK
+170 MNYQANQK
-178 LYDAKVIGSVE
+178 LYDSKIIGRVE
-189 YRTSQYTLEQVQAV
+189 YRTTQNAQAQAQAV

-214 SNNLTYTKVVS
+214 GNNLTYTKVVS

-233 LPYHTG
+233 LPYHAG

-248 PLIRVSDNQ
+248 PLTRVSDNQ

-264 MNETQLLSL
+264 MNETQFLSL
-273 IEQYGSK
+273 MEQYGSK

-293 LSNGKRYSVPGRI
+293 LSNGKKYSVPGRI

-311 LIDQATG
+311 LIDQTTG
-318 SVTLKAVFRNKDGM
+318 SVTLKAVFRNSKGM

-338 GNICIPSVHKRSIV
+338 GNVCIPSVNKRSIV
-352 VPQSSTY
+352 VPQSATY

-378 PITVLPV
+378 PIIVLPI

-412 DGMEIKTRLQDKKR
+412 DGMEIKTRLQGKKR
-426 KETRL
+426 KEARL

>member
-1 MADKERISTRF
+1 
-12 IKKISNGCGWTT
+12 
-24 DYNILQ
+24 
-30 RQQSKK
+30 
-36 RKFMEKYS
+36 MEKYS
-44 KQKKRVPLM
+44 KKKVSLM
-53 GLMMHTSLCW
+53 EKMTHSSLFF

-68 FVFCS
+68 FMLCC
-73 CGQSQNENSPQAI
+73 CGQSQQEDSPQAI

-109 RQDVD
+109 RQDVN

-125 VCVKEG
+125 VCVTEG
-131 QSVRKGQTLFVIDP
+131 QTVKKGQTLFVIDP

-157 NVSEARAQLATAR
+157 NVNEARARLATAR
-170 MKYYANKK
+170 MNYQANQK
-178 LYDAKVIGSVE
+178 LYDSKLIGRVE
-189 YRTSQYTLEQVQAV
+189 YRTTQNALAQAQAV

-214 SNNLTYTKVVS
+214 GNNLTYTKVVS
-225 PSDGVVGT
+225 PLDGVVGT
-233 LPYHTG
+233 LPYHAG

-248 PLIRVSDNQ
+248 PLTRVSDNQ

-273 IEQYGSK
+273 IEQYGNK

-293 LSNGKRYSVPGRI
+293 LSNGKKYPVPGRI

-311 LIDQATG
+311 LIDPITG
-318 SVTLKAVFRNKDGM
+318 SVTLKAVFRNSNGM
-332 LYSGFT
+332 LNSGFT
-338 GNICIPSVHKRSIV
+338 GNVCIPSINKRSIV

-359 EMQDKRFI
+359 EMQDKHFI

-378 PITVLPV
+378 PITILPI

-412 DGMEIKTRLQDKKR
+412 DGMEIKTRLQGKKR
-426 KETRL
+426 KEARL

>member
-1 MADKERISTRF
+1 
-12 IKKISNGCGWTT
+12 
-24 DYNILQ
+24 
-30 RQQSKK
+30 
-36 RKFMEKYS
+36 MEKYS
-44 KQKKRVPLM
+44 KKKVSLM
-53 GLMMHTSLCW
+53 EKMTHSSLFF

-68 FVFCS
+68 FMLCC
-73 CGQSQNENSPQAI
+73 CGQSQQEDSPQAI

-125 VCVKEG
+125 VCVTEG
-131 QSVRKGQTLFVIDP
+131 QTVKKGQTLFVIDP

-157 NVSEARAQLATAR
+157 NVNEARARLATAR
-170 MKYYANKK
+170 MNYQANQK
-178 LYDAKVIGSVE
+178 LYDSKLIGRVE
-189 YRTSQYTLEQVQAV
+189 YRTTQNALAQAQAV

-214 SNNLTYTKVVS
+214 GNNLTYTKVVS

-233 LPYHTG
+233 LPYHAG

-248 PLIRVSDNQ
+248 PLTRVSDNQ

-264 MNETQLLSL
+264 MNETQFLSL
-273 IEQYGSK
+273 MEQYGSK

-293 LSNGKRYSVPGRI
+293 LSNGKKYPVPGRI

-311 LIDQATG
+311 LIDQTTG
-318 SVTLKAVFRNKDGM
+318 SVTLKAVFRNSNGM

-338 GNICIPSVHKRSIV
+338 GNVCIPSINKRSMV
-352 VPQSSTY
+352 VPQSATY

-378 PITVLPV
+378 PIIVLPN

-426 KETRL
+426 KEARL

>member
-1 MADKERISTRF
+1 
-12 IKKISNGCGWTT
+12 
-24 DYNILQ
+24 
-30 RQQSKK
+30 
-36 RKFMEKYS
+36 
-44 KQKKRVPLM
+44 
-53 GLMMHTSLCW
+53 MHNAYFFLL
-63 GFALA
+63 FALIITL
-68 FVFCS
+68 VS
-73 CGQSQNENSPQAI
+73 CKDSKNDNLQQAVYTVQIITPEN
-86 YETSIVKPESRTLE
+86 RTLE

-120 GKIVK
+120 GKIMK
-125 VCVKEG
+125 VCVTEG
-131 QSVRKGQTLFVIDP
+131 QTVKKGQTLFAIDP

-157 NVSEARAQLATAR
+157 NVNEARAQLATAQ
-170 MKYYANKK
+170 MNYQANKK

-189 YRTSQYTLEQVQAV
+189 YRTSQYTLAQVQAV

-233 LPYHTG
+233 LPYHAG

-248 PLIRVSDNQ
+248 PLTRVSDNQ

-293 LSNGKRYSVPGRI
+293 LSNGKRYPVPGRI
-306 TNISG
+306 TSISG
-311 LIDQATG
+311 LIDPTTG
-318 SVTLKAVFRNKDGM
+318 SVTLKAVFRNKNGM
-332 LYSGFT
+332 LYSGYT
-338 GNICIPSVHKRSIV
+338 GNVCIPSVNKRSIV
-352 VPQSSTY
+352 VPQSATY

-378 PITVLPV
+378 PITILPI

>member
-1 MADKERISTRF
+1 
-12 IKKISNGCGWTT
+12 
-24 DYNILQ
+24 
-30 RQQSKK
+30 
-36 RKFMEKYS
+36 MEKYS
-44 KQKKRVPLM
+44 KKKVSLM
-53 GLMMHTSLCW
+53 EKMTHSSLFF

-68 FVFCS
+68 FMLCC
-73 CGQSQNENSPQAI
+73 CGQSQQENSPQAI

-125 VCVKEG
+125 VCVTEG
-131 QSVRKGQTLFVIDP
+131 QTVKKGQTLFMIDP
-145 VPFQAAYNTAKA
+145 VPFRTAYNTAKA
-157 NVSEARAQLATAR
+157 NVNEARARLATAQ
-170 MKYYANKK
+170 MNYHANKQ
-178 LYDAKVIGSVE
+178 LYNKQIIGSVE
-189 YRTSQYTLEQVQAV
+189 YRTTQNALAQAQAV
-203 LEQRLAELQSA
+203 LEQRLAELQNA
-214 SNNLTYTKVVS
+214 GNNLTYTKVVS

-233 LPYHTG
+233 LPYHAGT
-239 SLVSASMQQ
+239 LVSASMLQ
-248 PLIRVSDNQ
+248 PLTRVSDNQ

-264 MNETQLLSL
+264 MNETQFLSL

-293 LSNGKRYSVPGRI
+293 LSNGKKYPVPGRI

-311 LIDQATG
+311 LIDPTTG
-318 SVTLKAVFRNKDGM
+318 SVTLKAVFRNSSGL

-338 GNICIPSVHKRSIV
+338 GNVCIPSINKRSMV
-352 VPQSSTY
+352 VPQSATY

-378 PITVLPV
+378 PIIVLPI

-412 DGMEIKTRLQDKKR
+412 DGMEIKTRLQGKKR
-426 KETRL
+426 KEARL

>member
-1 MADKERISTRF
+1 
-12 IKKISNGCGWTT
+12 
-24 DYNILQ
+24 
-30 RQQSKK
+30 
-36 RKFMEKYS
+36 MEKYS
-44 KQKKRVPLM
+44 KKKVSLM
-53 GLMMHTSLCW
+53 EKMTHSSLFF

-68 FVFCS
+68 FMLCC
-73 CGQSQNENSPQAI
+73 CGQSQQEDSPQAI

-125 VCVKEG
+125 VCVTEG
-131 QSVRKGQTLFVIDP
+131 QTVKKGQTLFVIDP

-157 NVSEARAQLATAR
+157 NVNEARARLATAR
-170 MKYYANKK
+170 MNYQANQK
-178 LYDAKVIGSVE
+178 LYDSKIIGRVE
-189 YRTSQYTLEQVQAV
+189 YRTTQNALAQAQAV

-214 SNNLTYTKVVS
+214 GNNLTYTKVVS

-233 LPYHTG
+233 LPYHAG

-248 PLIRVSDNQ
+248 PLTRVSDNQ

-264 MNETQLLSL
+264 MNETQFLSL

-293 LSNGKRYSVPGRI
+293 LSNGKKYPVPGRI

-311 LIDQATG
+311 LIDPTTG
-318 SVTLKAVFRNKDGM
+318 SVTLKAVFRNSRGL

-338 GNICIPSVHKRSIV
+338 GNVCIPSINKRSMV
-352 VPQSSTY
+352 VPQSATY
-359 EMQDKRFI
+359 EMQDKHFI

-378 PITVLPV
+378 PIIVLPI

-412 DGMEIKTRLQDKKR
+412 DGMEIKTRLQGKKR
-426 KETRL
+426 KEARL

>member
-1 MADKERISTRF
+1 MREH
-12 IKKISNGCGWTT
+12 N
-24 DYNILQ
+24 
-30 RQQSKK
+30 K
-36 RKFMEKYS
+36 RKRGITQCVFF
-44 KQKKRVPLM
+44 L
-53 GLMMHTSLCW
+53 L
-63 GFALA
+63 FALIITL
-68 FVFCS
+68 VS
-73 CGQSQNENSPQAI
+73 CKDSKNDGLQQAI
-86 YETSIVKPESRTLE
+86 YTVQIITPENRTLE

-120 GKIVK
+120 GKIIK
-125 VCVKEG
+125 VCVTEG
-131 QSVRKGQTLFVIDP
+131 QTIKKGQTLFMIDP

-157 NVSEARAQLATAR
+157 NVNEARAQLATAQ
-170 MKYYANKK
+170 MNYQANKK

-189 YRTSQYTLEQVQAV
+189 YRTSQYTLAQVQAV

-233 LPYHTG
+233 LPYHAG

-248 PLIRVSDNQ
+248 PLTRVSDNQ

-293 LSNGKRYSVPGRI
+293 LSNGKRYPVPGRI
-306 TNISG
+306 TSISG
-311 LIDQATG
+311 LIDPTTG
-318 SVTLKAVFRNKDGM
+318 SVTLKAVFRNKNGM
-332 LYSGFT
+332 LYSGYT
-338 GNICIPSVHKRSIV
+338 GNVCIPSINKRSIV
-352 VPQSSTY
+352 VPQSATY

-378 PITVLPV
+378 PITILPI

-412 DGMEIKTRLQDKKR
+412 DGMGIKTRLQDKKR